1 MSNPLVAQAPQ
12 EGSGF
17 TQGTGDNGWATGFSL
32 AESAMD
38 TFNGFKD
45 GNWIE
50 GGLGVVGLAAD
61 AASMAIDPFGTLM
74 SSAASFLMEHVQPLK
89 DMLDW
94 LAGDPPVIE
103 SYSTTWTNVSTELGK
118 IAEDYATALNSGTE
132 GWTGAAA
139 DAYRASAKQQGDAL
153 TGAASSAGSVGTVVG
168 VMGMVVAFVREMVRD
183 LIADLIAK
191 LIAWVLEAVFSLGF
205 GTPVI
210 VAQAITAISKWAA
223 RIAKLVQKLLDTIK
237 KVSPMLKR
245 LVEIFEK
252 IMKVLGKLAGK
263 ATGLDVFGTKI
274 DDPGFLKK
282 LGRDGVD
289 TPSGS
294 HTGSPDSPST
304 PGSSSQPDGP
314 GTSSTP
320 GSSSQPDG
328 PGSSSTPGS
337 SSQPDGP
344 GSSSTPGS
352 SSQPDGPG
360 SSSTP
365 GSSTL
370 PDGPAA
376 RPDTTTPSTHAPD
389 STDPA
394 SVRSTPS
401 TTASRSDTAPSS
413 PPPDGPSASGH
424 PGSTTPTTPTSPA
437 SAPPP
442 RGPSAGSPHGPG
454 SPAPHGPSSPAPHSP
469 SDPGSP
475 SHHSP
480 NSPGSPTPH
489 SPNSPSAAPSA
500 HSPSSPNAPAAHSP
514 SPGVPP
520 AHSSSPGVPP
530 AHSPNSPGG
539 PGVPTAHSPSA
550 PPAHSPG
557 GPAAS
562 PHGPSAPPSHNPGGP
577 TPSPHGPSTSPS
589 SSPAASPPRVD
600 QTHSS
605 ASAAPDAPHRVDQ
618 PHSAPA
624 RDTSPSSAP
633 PQGPMGGGAPHGGG
647 SPSAGGS
654 PRPGS
659 GGGWTGTSGH
669 RGDTASGVPQSRTP
683 DGTPRPQHAGPP
695 QARPQFGGPPPT
707 RPQGGSPH
715 AGPPPA
721 RPAGPPHA
729 GPPARPAGP
738 PPARPAGPPH
748 AGPPQAR
755 PHGPSQGGPPRQGP
769 PHQGPP
775 RDPHTGPPHQGP
787 PRDPHTGP
795 PHQGPARDPHTG
807 APHQPQPRGPEPS
820 GPPHHDVGP
829 NGHQPEPR
837 PSLDE
842 AHVRHAETTPAGVS
856 HHRGDSDMGDLP
868 SRVPNDPRYF
878 TADVHVTPDGRARI
892 GNHTYSPEEYGD
904 LLRRSGWDGKT
915 PIRLIGCDAG
925 SNDFAKRLAAHTD
938 APVLA
943 PTKPAWTDS
952 QGRVYTSDAEVD
964 AHGNRTPRIPPNGE
978 WETHQPD
985 GTRVKSSDD
994 GFAPGTHDAD
1004 KTDLDP
1010 SDARDRADTDDQPND
1025 QPDEEHPH
1033 KAPSATEPREHPTD
1047 FPDHQVDPG
1056 PAPDSRDPDYEQ
1068 DRSRGTIL
1076 EQVDITDPDRVTM
1089 RDGRI
1094 ETIDGKPVK
1103 EYVADLAQARAEA
1116 LGGRTGK
1123 DNGPYSAVAIDRR
1136 TGLITEGVNGRNTD
1150 VIDEEN
1156 LHPLLRENIR
1166 DMDEWQHPVMRTETE
1181 AQQAP
1186 VIGENGKAVKD
1197 ANGEVVR
1204 EDWVL
1209 QGRVHSDEPLRHA
1222 EVKATNELLWARQ
1235 RQHEADWHAEH
1246 GPDST
1251 PPPLSREALQDV
1263 RVDPRN
1269 LQDQYRKIDGE
1280 RTQVGSIGDPGPACG
1295 NCNVILRD
1303 VGSYTGRL
1311 QFAPHDYRSS
1321 GSLIPPVTE

>member
-1 MSNPLVAQAPQ
+1 MTNPLVAQAPQ
-12 EGSGF
+12 EGTGF

-103 SYSTTWTNVSTELGK
+103 SYSTTWTTVSTELGK
-118 IAEDYATALNSGTE
+118 IAEDYAAALNSGTE

-139 DAYRASAKQQGDAL
+139 DAYRTAAKEQGDAL

-183 LIADLIAK
+183 LIADLVAK

-289 TPSGS
+289 LPSGS
-294 HTGSPDSPST
+294 HAGSPDGPGSPSTPDSPST
-304 PGSSSQPDGP
+304 PGSSSPDSPSGRP
-314 GTSSTP
+314 NG
-320 GSSSQPDG
+320 
-328 PGSSSTPGS
+328 
-337 SSQPDGP
+337 
-344 GSSSTPGS
+344 
-352 SSQPDGPG
+352 
-360 SSSTP
+360 
-365 GSSTL
+365 
-370 PDGPAA
+370 
-376 RPDTTTPSTHAPD
+376 PDTTSPSTHAPD

-394 SVRSTPS
+394 SVRATPS
-401 TTASRSDTAPSS
+401 NPTSPSPRSDTTPSS
-413 PPPDGPSASGH
+413 PTPDGPSPSAV
-424 PGSTTPTTPTSPA
+424 PGSTTHSPSGPPPARGSTNPTSA
-437 SAPPP
+437 
-442 RGPSAGSPHGPG
+442 
-454 SPAPHGPSSPAPHSP
+454 PAPHSP
-469 SDPGSP
+469 TAPHSTGSP
-475 SHHSP
+475 SPHSPNSTNTAPSAHSP
-480 NSPGSPTPH
+480 NSPGSPAPH
-489 SPNSPSAAPSA
+489 SPNSPSA
-500 HSPSSPNAPAAHSP
+500 HNP

-520 AHSSSPGVPP
+520 AHG
-530 AHSPNSPGG
+530 PNSPGG
-539 PGVPTAHSPSA
+539 PGAPSAHSPSA
-550 PPAHSPG
+550 PPTHSPG
-557 GPAAS
+557 GPAPS
-562 PHGPSAPPSHNPGGP
+562 PSAH
-577 TPSPHGPSTSPS
+577 
-589 SSPAASPPRVD
+589 SPAASPGTSPAAAPPRVD

-605 ASAAPDAPHRVDQ
+605 ATATPDAPHRVDQ
-618 PHSAPA
+618 PQSAPP
-624 RDTSPSSAP
+624 RDTGPSSAP

-647 SPSAGGS
+647 SPGGAPSSGGS
-654 PRPGS
+654 PRPGG

-695 QARPQFGGPPPT
+695 QARPPFGGPPHAGPPPT
-707 RPQGGSPH
+707 RPQAGPPH

-721 RPAGPPHA
+721 RP
-729 GPPARPAGP
+729 
-738 PPARPAGPPH
+738 PH
-748 AGPPQAR
+748 AGPPQTR
-755 PHGPSQGGPPRQGP
+755 PPTHGPSQAGPPRQGP

-775 RDPHTGPPHQGP
+775 RDPHTG
-787 PRDPHTGP
+787 
-795 PHQGPARDPHTG
+795 
-807 APHQPQPRGPEPS
+807 APHQNAPHHPQPRGPEPTA
-820 GPPHHDVGP
+820 PPHHDASP
-829 NGHQPEPR
+829 NAHQPEPR
-837 PSLDE
+837 PSLDV
-842 AHVRHAETTPAGVS
+842 AHARHAETTPAGVS
-856 HHRGDSDMGDLP
+856 HHRGDPDMGDLP
-868 SRVPNDPRYF
+868 SRVPNDPHHF
-878 TADVHVTPDGRARI
+878 TADVHITPDGRARI

-904 LLRRSGWDGKT
+904 LLRRSGWDGRT

-964 AHGNRTPRIPPNGE
+964 AHGNRQPKIPPNGE

-985 GTRVKSSDD
+985 GTSTKASED

-1010 SDARDRADTDDQPND
+1010 SDAKDRADTDNADD
-1025 QPDEEHPH
+1025 RPDEEHPH

-1047 FPDHQVDPG
+1047 FPDPVDPG
-1056 PAPDSRDPDYEQ
+1056 PAPDARGHDYGD
-1068 DRSRGTIL
+1068 DRSRGTVL
-1076 EQVDITDPDRVTM
+1076 EQVDIADTDRVTM

-1094 ETIDGKPVK
+1094 ESIDGKPVK
-1103 EYVADLAQARAEA
+1103 EYVADLAQARARE
-1116 LGGRTGK
+1116 LGGANGRA
-1123 DNGPYSAVAIDRR
+1123 NGPYGAVAIDRR
-1136 TGLITEGVNGRNTD
+1136 TGLITEGVNGSNAD
-1150 VIDEEN
+1150 VIPKEN
-1156 LHPLLRENIR
+1156 LHPLLRENMR
-1166 DMDEWQHPVMRTETE
+1166 DMDEWQHPVMKNETD

-1222 EVKATNELLWARQ
+1222 EVKAANELLWARQ

-1251 PPPLSREALQDV
+1251 PPPLSREALEDV

-1269 LQDQYRKIDGE
+1269 LQDQYRKIDGQ
-1280 RTQVGSIGDPGPACG
+1280 RTQVGSVGDPGPACG

-1321 GSLIPPVTE
+1321 SSLIPPVTE